1 MYPRRWVAE
10 VERGV
15 EVNIAKGE
23 VKVPKAKVIHVYLEV
38 TLDDGSIWE
47 REAKL

>member
-1 MYPRRWVAE
+1 MYPRGWVAK
-10 VERGV
+10 VESGV

-23 VKVPKAKVIHVYLEV
+23 VKVLKASIIRVDLEA
-38 TLDDGSIWE
+38 TLEAGSIWD

>member
-1 MYPRRWVAE
+1 ME
-10 VERGV
+10 SGV

-23 VKVPKAKVIHVYLEV
+23 VKVLKASVIHVDLEATV
-38 TLDDGSIWE
+38 DDGSIWD